1 MEVVVERLQG
11 HNIKPSVQRIAIMKY
26 LMEHRTHPTVDEIY
40 TALSPTIPTLSKT
53 TVYNTLKILSE
64 QGAAQTL
71 TIDERNTCYDA
82 DTTPHSHFLC
92 KRCGR
97 IYDLPCDAADIVLVS
112 DDIRELPHLR
122 RLARRMMRTIKCNL
136 TFSMALNFIAI
147 MLAVGGILN
156 PVAGALVHNAG
167 SVVVIVNSVF
177 LLKWGSKKS
186 MAPHGAEGTAP

>member
-1 MEVVVERLQG
+1 MKIVVERLQG

-82 DTTPHSHFLC
+82 DTTPHAHFLC
-92 KRCGR
+92 KRCGKV
-97 IYDLPCDAADIVLVS
+97 YDLA
-112 DDIRELPHLR
+112 
-122 RLARRMMRTIKCNL
+122 CND
-136 TFSMALNFIAI
+136 TVRQVVDTDMDGHKVQEIHYYYK
-147 MLAVGGILN
+147 GIC
-156 PVAGALVHNAG
+156 
-167 SVVVIVNSVF
+167 
-177 LLKWGSKKS
+177 KQCK
-186 MAPHGAEGTAP
+186 ED